1 MKKLLLIISLT
12 MFAHM
17 ANAQSKSVD
26 ALYQKYKANDDF
38 FHMDIGGNFMNF
50 AEGFHVKLDE
60 AKVEGIIKSLERV
73 KLFKLPEN
81 NAVSQAEFKIL
92 HKALEREKYELMM
105 EANDKGNGVL
115 IFTKGD
121 RMISDVVVLLNDKEG
136 DLMVLELLGNFDSK
150 ALEEAGKSIK

>member
-1 MKKLLLIISLT
+1 MKKLLLIISMT
-12 MFAHM
+12 MFAFM
-17 ANAQSKSVD
+17 ANAQSKSVE

-50 AEGFHVKLDE
+50 AEGFNVKLDE
-60 AKVEGIIKSLERV
+60 AKMEGIIKSLERV

-81 NAVSQAEFKIL
+81 DSVSKTEFKTL

-105 EANDKGNGVL
+105 EANDKGSGVL

-121 RMISDVVVLLNDKEG
+121 RTISDVVVLLNDKEG
-136 DLMVLELLGNFDSK
+136 DLMVVELLGSFDSK
-150 ALEEAGKSIK
+150 ALSEAGKSIK

>member
-12 MFAHM
+12 MFAYM

-50 AEGFHVKLDE
+50 AEGFNVKLDE

-81 NAVSQAEFKIL
+81 NAVSQAEFKTL
-92 HKALEREKYELMM
+92 HKALEKEKYELMM

-121 RMISDVVVLLNDKEG
+121 RMISDVVVLVNDKEG
-136 DLMVLELLGNFDSK
+136 DLMVVELLGNFDSK
-150 ALEEAGKSIK
+150 VLAEAGKSIK